1 MRFSSHFSKDNS
13 LLSGSTCCSVAQVRS
28 FTGTLMTQSFQY
40 PEHLAP
46 ARLDKAMAQTLGLG
60 LRRCRALIE
69 AGQVLVDGRPFPKG
83 GLVRPGQQVSITAE
97 VEPRTSCPAVAVV
110 ARSESYAALAKPA
123 ALHSVAG
130 RGASCLESCL
140 PGLGLD
146 GWQLLN
152 RLDYLTSGLVLAA
165 AGDGDAAAYKDWQD
179 EGLVCK
185 WYLALAQGA
194 IDGLE
199 ACGRIL
205 DDKRRVVRVTDEDDE
220 PLRRTWAKAVAN
232 IDGKTLLLVRIFK
245 GRRHQI
251 RAHLAHA
258 GHPLVGD
265 PVYGAGEA
273 GGLFLHH
280 WRVDIPGFSAMWL
293 PDWPGVDPAQVE
305 VVRLA
310 FPLAQG
316 GVQG

>member
-1 MRFSSHFSKDNS
+1 
-13 LLSGSTCCSVAQVRS
+13 
-28 FTGTLMTQSFQY
+28 MTQSFEY

-46 ARLDKAMAQTLGLG
+46 ARLDKAMAVALGLG

-69 AGQVLVDGRPFPKG
+69 AGLVLVDERPFPKG
-83 GLVRPGQQVSITAE
+83 GLVGPGQRVSIAE
-97 VEPRTSCPAVAVV
+97 TVESRSSCPTVAVV

-130 RGASCLESCL
+130 RGGSCLESCL
-140 PGLGLD
+140 PGLGLA

-165 AGDGDAAAYKDWQD
+165 AGDGDFAAYKVWQD

-185 WYLALAQGA
+185 WYLALVHEVVL
-194 IDGLE
+194 DLE

-220 PLRRTWAKAVAN
+220 PLRRTWAKAVADV
-232 IDGKTLLLVRIFK
+232 DGKTLLLVRILK

-280 WRVDIPGFSAMWL
+280 WRVDMPGFSATWL

-305 VVRLA
+305 SVRLA
-310 FPLAQG
+310 FPMPQDG
-316 GVQG
+316 